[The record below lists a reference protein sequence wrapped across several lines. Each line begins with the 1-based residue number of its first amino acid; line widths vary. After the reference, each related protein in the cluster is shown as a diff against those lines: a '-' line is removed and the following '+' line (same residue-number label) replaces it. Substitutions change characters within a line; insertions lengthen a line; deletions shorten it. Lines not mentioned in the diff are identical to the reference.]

1 MHANNSLN
9 HDGFNDRAAR
19 SGFSYCVENVGW
31 NYSTPEAQFEG
42 WRNSSGHNQ
51 NMLNTHIG
59 YAGISKVGS
68 YVTFLACGD

>member
-1 MHANNSLN
+1 MN
-9 HDGFNDRAAR
+9 HDGFYDRAAR
-19 SGFSYCVENVGW
+19 SGYNYCVENVGW
-31 NYSTPEAQFEG
+31 NYPTPEAQFEG

-59 YAGISKVGS
+59 YIGISKVGS